1 MDKKLIQKIMEIR
14 RASNSSC
21 EEAAEKIIAAVR
33 AHDDVPDESATPLS
47 RQVLV
52 LQEKLREAEAQVDM
66 LKAQDKAAENEA
78 KAVRKELAEARQ
90 QIQYFVEQRKQ
101 ALNPD
106 IVGTLGYWV
115 KEAEAFEKERDA
127 ALIELAQARL
137 AVEKPGENKTESDYA
152 NLVARM
158 QADLEER
165 FGVVKSTAYAL
176 ARMYAEWAG
185 TTAGGKPEGEKLW
198 IGLLVDCGKFVGT
211 TNAYRDKSQVENEI
225 ACSSRFIGLAHI
237 YLPRPKAGKES
248 LIAEAEEI
256 LTDNWP
262 VGKARDVIKRLLAEV
277 KGVNYP

>member
-1 MDKKLIQKIMEIR
+1 MMDKKLIQKIMEIR

-52 LQEKLREAEAQVDM
+52 LQEKLQDAEAQVDM
-66 LKAQDKAAENEA
+66 LKTQGKASE
-78 KAVRKELAEARQ
+78 KELAEAHQ

-165 FGVVKSTAYAL
+165 FGVVKSTAYAV

-185 TTAGGKPEGEKLW
+185 KAEPEGEKLW

-225 ACSSRFIGLAHI
+225 ACSSRFIGLAPV
-237 YLPRPKAGKES
+237 YLPKAKTGKES

-277 KGVNYP
+277 KGVKS